1 MIVIL
6 AGSVRSI
13 IFYGNPSV
21 FSSVYIYL
29 HSRKILKTKSN
40 QENFIILFQFCDAI
54 LCKGRIYDVSTILLM
69 LKIRFT
75 ICNEREI

>member
-1 MIVIL
+1 M
-6 AGSVRSI
+6 RSI

-54 LCKGRIYDVSTILLM
+54 LYLSVKVEYMMSPLSY
-69 LKIRFT
+69 
-75 ICNEREI
+75 